1 MFHPLNI
8 WHQHISNFFFKALT
22 ELHCQVFG
30 SNSNSY
36 LLSKEEEKNEELLP
50 MIHIQPFHTN

>member
-36 LLSKEEEKNEELLP
+36 LLSKEEEKNEEFLP